1 MSDKPKSHD
10 YLKSLVRERDRD
22 RYLAILLS
30 PRVHHPALMA
40 LAALNAELGHIST
53 ATSDVNLAAIRYQYW
68 RDCFQAA
75 LGNETAKYI
84 DIDPQSAAGELLK
97 TGNPVADGVIKT
109 MRDYNLP
116 PEPIAD
122 LINLHETLDQAD
134 NPQADFKLLA
144 VDAPLIELSA
154 MVLGGRAGEE
164 LSHAS
169 NAAALAIAAA
179 KFTGETLALRKSL
192 ADLNRQKCTWQLGQL
207 EPQIFQAFLPVSL
220 IEFYL
225 HDDPLNPGNQL
236 KRIWTLWR
244 AHRKRS
250 LG

>member
-1 MSDKPKSHD
+1 MNDKPKSDD
-10 YLKSLVRERDRD
+10 YIKSLVRERDMD

-40 LAALNAELGHIST
+40 LAALNAELGHISS
-53 ATSDVNLAAIRYQYW
+53 ATSEPILAAIRYQYW
-68 RDCFQAA
+68 RDCFQVDM
-75 LGNETAKYI
+75 GNEAAKYI
-84 DIDPQSAAGELLK
+84 RNDPQSAVGELFK

-116 PEPIAD
+116 PDQIAD
-122 LINLHETLDQAD
+122 LINLHETLDQAE
-134 NPQADFKLLA
+134 NAQADFKLLA
-144 VDAPLIELSA
+144 VDAPLFELSA
-154 MVLGGRAGEE
+154 MVLGGSPGDG
-164 LSHAS
+164 LKNAS

-179 KFTGETLALRKSL
+179 KFTGETQALRKSL
-192 ADLNRQKCTWQLGQL
+192 ADLNRQKCTWQLGEL
-207 EPQIFQAFLPVSL
+207 EPEIFQAFLPVSL

-225 HDDPLNPGNQL
+225 HDDSLNPGNQL

-244 AHRKRS
+244 AHRKKN